1 MSDGHDLSR
10 SWGWATGLG
19 ENVEQHPFRRSD
31 RINSRLNHL
40 AHHDNPAGV
49 LRDENAYVRRCQ
61 EVAFLQGIFNRRL
74 SLLDIQTCDV
84 HIVYQWQVGLAVT
97 GYPHLLRK
105 VRRAEYRNVQ
115 R

>member
-61 EVAFLQGIFNRRL
+61 EVAVFQGIFDSSLRILDVQAGDMNIVHKRQVRL
-74 SLLDIQTCDV
+74 ARAS
-84 HIVYQWQVGLAVT
+84 HPYF
-97 GYPHLLRK
+97 LRK
-105 VRRAEYRNVQ
+105 I
-115 R
+115 

>member
-1 MSDGHDLSR
+1 MSDGHDLSG

-49 LRDENAYVRRCQ
+49 LRDENADMRRCH
-61 EVAFLQGIFNRRL
+61 EVAVLQGIFDSSLRFLYVQASDVNIVHKRQEIARL
-74 SLLDIQTCDV
+74 SDQS
-84 HIVYQWQVGLAVT
+84 
-97 GYPHLLRK
+97 R
-105 VRRAEYRNVQ
+105 
-115 R
+115 